1 MRSSFLNN
9 IPTLQNTDVTNKR
22 CLVRVDF
29 NVPVKD
35 GRIVDQARI
44 LAAKPTIDYLLKA
57 KAKIILLSHFSRIKS
72 ISDVRSGK
80 KSLFV
85 VAKALKKL
93 YPKYKI
99 LFVRN
104 NTDKRLPNIISK
116 MKTNQIILLENTR
129 YNDVDAKGKVVKLES
144 KCNLRLAKFWAKL
157 GDVYVND
164 AFATIHRGHASNAGI
179 AKYVKNKCIGFL
191 IQNELENIIK
201 FDEYA
206 TKPIVSIIGGAKIAD
221 KISLLKRLM
230 ETSDQVLIGGAMANT
245 FLVSQGIE
253 LGNSKYEKEMLKTA
267 ADLYAIHKDKIILPI
282 DLMAAKKV
290 ENQKGKA
297 FSIDKFPKDW
307 IALDIGPKTIKQFTK
322 VIKYAKTVFWNGP
335 MGMAELENFAKGSN
349 AVSSA
354 IAITTSN
361 NAFSLVGGGD
371 TIAAATKIVDRNA
384 YSFISTGGGAT
395 LAVIAD
401 DKLPGLF
408 KK

>member
-1 MRSSFLNN
+1 MTTSFLNN
-9 IPTLQNTDVTNKR
+9 IPTLQSTDVTNKR

-35 GRIVDQARI
+35 GKIVDQARI

-57 KAKIILLSHFSRIKS
+57 KAKVILLSHFSRIKS

-93 YPKYKI
+93 YPKYRI
-99 LFVRN
+99 LFVKN
-104 NTDKRLPNIISK
+104 NTDERLPDIINK

-144 KCNLRLAKFWAKL
+144 KCDLRLAKFWAKL

-179 AKYVKNKCIGFL
+179 AKYMKNKCIGFL
-191 IQNELENIIK
+191 IQDELENIIK
-201 FDEYA
+201 FDKYA

-253 LGNSKYEKEMLKTA
+253 LGSSKYEKEMLKVA
-267 ADLYAIHKDKIILPI
+267 ADLYEKHKDKIILPI
-282 DLMAAKKV
+282 DLVAAKKV
-290 ENQKGKA
+290 ENEKGKA
-297 FSIDKFPKDW
+297 F
-307 IALDIGPKTIKQFTK
+307 
-322 VIKYAKTVFWNGP
+322 
-335 MGMAELENFAKGSN
+335 
-349 AVSSA
+349 
-354 IAITTSN
+354 
-361 NAFSLVGGGD
+361 
-371 TIAAATKIVDRNA
+371 
-384 YSFISTGGGAT
+384 
-395 LAVIAD
+395 
-401 DKLPGLF
+401 
-408 KK
+408 